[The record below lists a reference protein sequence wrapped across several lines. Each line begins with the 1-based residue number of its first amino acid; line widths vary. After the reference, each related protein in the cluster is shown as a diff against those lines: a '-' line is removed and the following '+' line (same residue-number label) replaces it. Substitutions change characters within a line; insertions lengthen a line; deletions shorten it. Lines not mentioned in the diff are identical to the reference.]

1 MFIQIEPTPNPLT
14 LKFLPGRV
22 ISKMK
27 DMLNNDHRI
36 HFFLLFSITLIVCGI
51 SLIIDSIINISLFK
65 DNVSNQKITKILPGF
80 IVREDLSINFISG
93 KNNDK
98 NNQSAD
104 QSINLNNFDL
114 ETVILEGKIPVLD
127 LQTLPNEL
135 HLIKD
140 VKIKKEQFIISILPA
155 VVQENTKIRANRK
168 RLLEIKGLLVVY
180 KTLNRNDQ
188 QFLEHLASQYNINTL
203 NKHKIDIIE
212 ALLESVDVIP
222 NSIVLAQAANE
233 SGWGTSRFA
242 TEFNALFGE
251 YTFDIK
257 NGVEPIYRNNG
268 EKHLIKFFSSIN
280 QSVGSYFKNL
290 NTHSAYKDFREK
302 RKQLRKNN
310 SELDPIILVQYLK
323 FYAKDKN
330 YVKTIESIIKINKLI
345 QFDGV
350 KSVIRKS

>member
-168 RLLEIKGLLVVY
+168 RLLEIKELLVVY

-188 QFLEHLASQYNINTL
+188 QFLERLASQYNINTL

-257 NGVEPIYRNNG
+257 SGVEPIYRNNG

-290 NTHSAYKDFREK
+290 NTHSAYKDFRAK